1 MERCPPFPGVTQG
14 AATLRAPLA
23 LPGVGDPSGLRVLGP
38 TLLRE
43 AHLPPPVLRLRASPD
58 YFYRAPGANSGLEP
72 RCGRLRT
79 REGVGC
85 ERVR

>member
-43 AHLPPPVLRLRASPD
+43 AHLPPCSGSGPRLIIFTERLEPILGSSP
-58 YFYRAPGANSGLEP
+58 GVGGSGLA
-72 RCGRLRT
+72 RAWAASA
-79 REGVGC
+79 
-85 ERVR
+85 